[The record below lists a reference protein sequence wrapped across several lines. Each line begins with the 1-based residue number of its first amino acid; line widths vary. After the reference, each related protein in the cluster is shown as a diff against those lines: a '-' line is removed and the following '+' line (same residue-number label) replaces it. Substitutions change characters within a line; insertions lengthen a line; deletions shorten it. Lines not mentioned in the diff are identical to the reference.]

1 MLSAF
6 KNFLL
11 TFVIASVIFGVIAYF
26 ATTFLKDT
34 MNDILDH
41 SPNAGLDDILHQ
53 NPSAPPPADTETS
66 APPVVNPPTV
76 TLDGESFNLLFVIS
90 DYQPEV
96 YSDYA
101 PNNAYLESVISGYD
115 PGTDQ
120 FLKEY
125 RSVTASTMILLRGD
139 KELGEFVVT
148 PVSSIL
154 QVETPA
160 DTKLL
165 GETYGYYGET
175 EDPSGVSF
183 ISGKLGYLTGLSVDS
198 YISVNVT
205 ELADVLLS
213 IGPVVVDIPSSVYYD
228 GERYFTVLPTGM
240 VGEDGSLPEGTTLV
254 FSPGNQ
260 VVTPENA
267 AALFLLSERYEDD
280 VFNKQTILY
289 RLLTAYMTEL
299 ASLPETGIV
308 DLFNN
313 IMTASLLKTN
323 LTGERVAKQAD
334 LIKMFSDFT
343 VKQLNYPVKM
353 AGTPGAALTYTVA
366 DHAAALSAFK
376 AYR

>member
-26 ATTFLKDT
+26 ATIFLKDT
-34 MNDILDH
+34 MNDILEH

-53 NPSAPPPADTETS
+53 NPSAPPPVDTETS
-66 APPVVNPPTV
+66 GPPVVDPPV
-76 TLDGESFNLLFVIS
+76 IDLDGESFNLLFVIS

-125 RSVTASTMILLRGD
+125 RPVTASTMVLFRGD

-154 QVETPA
+154 QVGTPA
-160 DTKLL
+160 DEMLL

-183 ISGKLGYLTGLSVDS
+183 ILGKLGYLTGLSIDS

-213 IGPVVVDIPSSVYYD
+213 IGPVVVDLPCSVYYD
-228 GERYFTVLPTGM
+228 GEQYFTVLPAGTAAA
-240 VGEDGSLPEGTTLV
+240 DGTLPEGTTLI

-260 VVTPENA
+260 VITPENSS
-267 AALFLLSERYEDD
+267 ALFLLSERYEDD

-289 RLLTAYMTEL
+289 RLMTAYMTEL

-313 IMTASLLKTN
+313 MMTASLLKTN
-323 LTGERVAKQAD
+323 LTGERMAKQAD
-334 LIKMFSDFT
+334 LVKMFGEFT

-353 AGTPGAALTYTVA
+353 AGTAGAALTHTVA
-366 DHAAALSAFK
+366 DHNAALSAFK